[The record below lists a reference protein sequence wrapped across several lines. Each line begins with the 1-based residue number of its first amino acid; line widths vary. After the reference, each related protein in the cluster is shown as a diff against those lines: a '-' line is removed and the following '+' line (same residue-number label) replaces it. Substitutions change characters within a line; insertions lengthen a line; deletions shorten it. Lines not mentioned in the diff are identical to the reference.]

1 MNRTIIDKRYLM
13 YCIMYCIIGMRIN
26 RASSRIEREDE
37 DVKVEYYYRIES
49 LDYGVIVRVK
59 GV

>member
-1 MNRTIIDKRYLM
+1 
-13 YCIMYCIIGMRIN
+13 MRIN